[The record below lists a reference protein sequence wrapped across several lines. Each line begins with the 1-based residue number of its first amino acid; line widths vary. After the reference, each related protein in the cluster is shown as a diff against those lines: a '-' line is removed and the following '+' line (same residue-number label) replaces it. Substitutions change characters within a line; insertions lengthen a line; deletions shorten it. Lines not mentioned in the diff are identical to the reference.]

1 VVDSLVIMGKA
12 NFGDEKVF
20 IFSKPESGR
29 ISKENVGIATRY
41 QKKLPW
47 MNKGLKG
54 F

>member
-1 VVDSLVIMGKA
+1 MGKA

-29 ISKENVGIATRY
+29 ISKENDIGIATRY

-47 MNKGLKG
+47 ME
-54 F
+54 